1 MPPAIMPLSPAAPNM
16 EPTLLIDPSSSA
28 TASDSGELTPASL
41 AALRAGYRM
50 NPADRARHNAVT
62 GHDARQLALDR
73 GVVRGGDAHFSH
85 RVKSAGITNQKKSGR
100 CWMFAALNVLRPQ
113 VIRDHRMDGFEFS
126 TAYLQFWD
134 KMEKANLYLESIIEL
149 RDADFLDRDWEIVN
163 KSTVEDG
170 GWWNYVAGLIE
181 KYGVMPL
188 SAMPE
193 THASNHTGTLND
205 ILGRLLRARAA
216 RMLQHHADGAD
227 IPALRAEK
235 HGILAEVYRML
246 VIHFGEPPAE
256 FDWRFVV
263 RGKPDAGEDADLQT
277 AENLKLSPAERHTP
291 RSFYQKFVGRPLAE
305 FVCLYNDP
313 KNDPDRH
320 YQFDRARNIV
330 GSPCMNFVNIGMPL
344 MKEIAK
350 ASILANEPLWFAV
363 NMGPDQSEELGLM
376 KHRLFDYE
384 ALFDIDLT
392 LTKAERTRFHH
403 GASGHAMALMG
414 VDLDANGVPLKWLVE
429 NSWGDERGDKGLW
442 TLHDDWFDEHV
453 YTIIVHQRHVPSEVL
468 ARFEDEPT
476 VLPAWYPGAGATQL
490 KPMP

>member
-1 MPPAIMPLSPAAPNM
+1 MPLSSAAPNM
-16 EPTLLIDPSSSA
+16 EPTLLIDPPPSA
-28 TASDSGELTPASL
+28 TGSDSGELTPASL

-50 NPADRARHNAVT
+50 DPADRARHNAVT
-62 GHDARQLALDR
+62 GHDAKQLAFDR

-85 RVKSAGITNQKKSGR
+85 RVRSAGITNQKKSGR

-113 VIRDHRMDGFEFS
+113 VIRDHRMEGFEFS

-163 KSTVEDG
+163 KSPVEDG
-170 GWWNYVAGLIE
+170 GWWNYLVGLIG

-193 THASNHTGTLND
+193 THASTNTGTLNE
-205 ILGRLLRARAA
+205 ILGRLLRARAV
-216 RMLQHHADGAD
+216 RLLQHHADGAD
-227 IPALRAEK
+227 VPALRAEK
-235 HGILAEVYRML
+235 HQVLAEVYRLL
-246 VIHFGEPPAE
+246 VIHFGEPPTE
-256 FDWRFVV
+256 FDWRFVI
-263 RGKPDAGEDADLQT
+263 RRNRDSGDEADAEMRT
-277 AENLKLSPAERHTP
+277 AENLKLTPAERHTP
-291 RSFYQKFVGRPLAE
+291 QSFYHKYVGRPLAE

-313 KNDPDRH
+313 KNELDRH

-330 GSPCMNFVNIGMPL
+330 GNPCMDFINIDMPL
-344 MKEIAK
+344 MKDVAK

-363 NMGPDQSEELGLM
+363 NMGSDQSEQLGLM

-384 ALFDIDLT
+384 TLFDIDLT
-392 LTKAERTRFHH
+392 LTKADRTRFHL

-414 VDLDANGVPLKWLVE
+414 VDLDSNGNPLKWLVE

-442 TLHDDWFDEHV
+442 TLYDDWFDEHV
-453 YTIIVHQRHVPSEVL
+453 YTIIIHQSHVPSQIL
-468 ARFEDEPT
+468 ARFDEEPT
-476 VLPAWYPGAGATQL
+476 VLPAWYPGATGVNLTSR
-490 KPMP
+490 P